1 MLQTFTTKIG
11 KAKHH
16 PPMIV
21 RNFVFIALFFGSLLA
36 FLTPPFQSP
45 DEYNHFYR
53 AWQVSE
59 GKLTPEIKDGNRLG
73 GELPAALD
81 SLTKQFIYLKNNP
94 AARLH
99 FSRIGAAYDL
109 RIDES
114 ERRFTDFPNTAIYA
128 PTAYVPQAAGIVLGR
143 LLTDRLLLIFYIA
156 RLFNLLCWI
165 ALVAAALRLI
175 PFHKQGLASLALLP
189 ASLAIACTLNADV
202 SSNGLAFWLIAW
214 AVSSTSKRQIEGAAL
229 ASGLLLSVNKLI
241 LAPFFALFALPW
253 LQEKWNK
260 LLPRVAVP
268 LLLMLAGALVWGR
281 LADRWFV
288 PYDQYAPELRDE
300 QTLNPG
306 VDPERQFSYVLH
318 HPFEFAGVVTRS
330 VLDSA
335 PSTAAHF
342 VGKFGWEKNYLPGWC
357 MALLWLGLLM
367 AFCSETTGL
376 DRLQRIVLIAMGL
389 ASVLFWAITMYALW
403 CPVGAPA
410 LTNWQGRYFIPI
422 VPLFGLAFGN
432 AVLGKWRDVPGK
444 VADGVILLGNVVM
457 LYAVFERFWG

>member
-94 AARLH
+94 AARLY
-99 FSRIGAAYDL
+99 FSQIGAAYDL

-128 PTAYVPQAAGIVLGR
+128 PTAYVPQATGIVLGR

-165 ALVAAALRLI
+165 ALIASALRLI
-175 PFHKQGLASLALLP
+175 PFQKQGLAFLALLP
-189 ASLAIACTLNADV
+189 SSLAIACTLNADV

-214 AVSSTSKRQIEGAAL
+214 AVSGTSTRRKEGAAL
-229 ASGLLLSVNKLI
+229 ASGMLLSVNKLI
-241 LAPFFALFALPW
+241 LAPFFALFALP
-253 LQEKWNK
+253 LLHERWNK

-288 PYDQYAPELRDE
+288 PYDQYAPELRDG

-306 VDPERQFSYVLH
+306 VDPERQLSYVLH
-318 HPFEFAGVVTRS
+318 HPFEFAGVAARS
-330 VLDSA
+330 FLDSA

-357 MALLWLGLLM
+357 MALLWLGLLAVFCTESAGLRRRQSTLLM
-367 AFCSETTGL
+367 A
-376 DRLQRIVLIAMGL
+376 AGL
-389 ASVLFWAITMYALW
+389 ASVLLWAITMYALW
-403 CPVGAPA
+403 CPVGATV
-410 LTNWQGRYFIPI
+410 LGNWQGRYFIPI
-422 VPLFGLAFGN
+422 VPLLCLGFGN
-432 AVLGKWRDVPGK
+432 ALLTPWRKTLDR
-444 VADGVILLGNVVM
+444 VAGAVILLSNIAM
-457 LYAVFERFWG
+457 LYAVFARYWG